1 MFGGVSNLL
10 FAIMF
15 LDCEIFRSCFFFSNL
30 VSSFFITASAIT
42 SKDFINPPP
51 LPSANLVP
59 VLLQNSSLHW
69 SIFSTLGFTKGKFY
83 YEAEFESGSYFKLGF
98 VSDDS
103 TPEIGHIGQAAI
115 DAGYAWYMN
124 SGGEVRTDD
133 AVISGWAGS
142 DITNISTITTGDIMK
157 VAVDMDNKFAYFGV
171 NNVWAKNAD
180 PTSGSSGTGGFSIS
194 SEYTGGQ
201 EQKILLPAVSVY
213 NASCHLNFGNGYFG
227 TTAVSSPG
235 TNASGNGIFE
245 HDVPAG
251 YTAVSTK
258 GINSF

>member
-1 MFGGVSNLL
+1 MRKFNTAGTYANGNLTYSIGSNTW
-10 FAIMF
+10 
-15 LDCEIFRSCFFFSNL
+15 
-30 VSSFFITASAIT
+30 VSAI
-42 SKDFINPPP
+42 
-51 LPSANLVP
+51 
-59 VLLQNSSLHW
+59 
-69 SIFSTLGFTKGKFY
+69 STLGFTKGKFY